1 MLKKGIY
8 IGLLFFMFSEG
19 YAQKIMEKS
28 WDASSVERLEIIS
41 DEVYRITIVSEV
53 IERIYVRTKVEGE
66 HSENV
71 VLLVSEENKTLSLS
85 SGFTP
90 YFVMQNDKL
99 AAHKVI
105 SIEMEIRVPSDL
117 AILVKGAMV
126 SVETKGSFSELQLE
140 LRNGNC
146 VLNDFKGNAQLNSR
160 NGSIT
165 VFAMETGV
173 LNVKSKN
180 GSIKNE
186 LPKEGQF
193 LINAESV
200 NGDITLLKSQK

>member
-28 WDASSVERLEIIS
+28 WDATSVERLEVIS
-41 DEVYRITIVSEV
+41 DEVYRISIISEAT
-53 IERIYVRTKVEGE
+53 ERIYVRTKVEGE

-71 VLLVSEENKTLSLS
+71 ALLVSEENKTLSLS

-90 YFVMQNDKL
+90 YFVKQNDKL

-117 AILVKGAMV
+117 AILVKGAIV
-126 SVETKGSFSELQLE
+126 SVETKGSFSEIQLE

-146 VLNDFKGNAQLNSR
+146 VLVDFKGNAQLNSR
-160 NGSIT
+160 NGNIT
-165 VFAMETGV
+165 VFAKETGV
-173 LNVKSKN
+173 LDVKSRN

-186 LPKEGQF
+186 LPMGGQF

>member
-28 WDASSVERLEIIS
+28 WDASSVDRLEVIS
-41 DEVYRITIVSEV
+41 DEVYRITIISEAT
-53 IERIYVRTKVEGE
+53 ERIYVSTKVEGE
-66 HSENV
+66 HNENV
-71 VLLVSEENKTLSLS
+71 VLLVSEENKTLLLS
-85 SGFTP
+85 TGFTP

-117 AILVKGAMV
+117 AVLVKGAIV

-146 VLNDFKGNAQLNSR
+146 VLNAFKGNAQLNSR
-160 NGSIT
+160 NGNIT
-165 VFAMETGV
+165 VFAKETGV
-173 LNVKSKN
+173 LNIKSRN

-186 LPKEGQF
+186 LPEEGQF
-193 LINAESV
+193 FINAESV
-200 NGDITLLKSQK
+200 NGDITLLKSQN

>member
-41 DEVYRITIVSEV
+41 DEVYLITIVSGAT
-53 IERIYVRTKVEGE
+53 ERIDVRTKVEGE
-66 HSENV
+66 HNENV

-105 SIEMEIRVPSDL
+105 SIEMEIRVPSNL
-117 AILVKGAMV
+117 EILVKGAMV
-126 SVETKGSFSELQLE
+126 SVETKGSFSELKLE

-160 NGSIT
+160 NGNIT
-165 VFAMETGV
+165 VFAKETGV

-186 LPKEGQF
+186 LPKEAHF

-200 NGDITLLKSQK
+200 NGDITLLKSQ